1 MTADERIEKLLNRF
15 GQTIEDLPKSAD
27 NCWSTNVYES
37 KHLISA
43 KKAALIFMMDEWQD
57 ADAVPEIRYEVEECL
72 LDYICHLAD
81 VIDKLEIAL
90 ETAIRLIPCEK
101 CIDSEDYCDSSFCDF
116 QIDDRNLSDVSKED
130 LNEEVYGGRK

>member
-15 GQTIEDLPKSAD
+15 GQTIEDLPKPDRNPSRLYGPYSSTSRLNYYHAARE
-27 NCWSTNVYES
+27 WSGWDS
-37 KHLISA
+37 RMPDM
-43 KKAALIFMMDEWQD
+43 ALS
-57 ADAVPEIRYEVEECL
+57 
-72 LDYICHLAD
+72 DYGCHLCD
-81 VIDKLEIAL
+81 VIDRLEIAL

-116 QIDDRNLSDVSKED
+116 QIDDRNLSDVSEED